1 MHLLEA
7 MGINVHYGEFLV
19 LRELSLEVNLHEVLS
34 VVGANTAG
42 KTTLLNVISGVVP
55 LSGGD
60 IRFQSES
67 IKWLASHEI
76 ARLGIIHVPEG
87 RRIFPFMSVFD
98 NLLVGSSLKEARMKR
113 RESLEYVFSLFPVL
127 KEREKQS
134 GGTLSGGEQQ
144 MLAIARGLMAL
155 PKLLMLDEP
164 SIGLAPIA
172 VESIFNTIKQI
183 QEQGITIFLV
193 EQNVQKS
200 LSLATRGYVL
210 EGGSIRLQG
219 TGEELLTN
227 PYVKEAYLGL

>member
-7 MGINVHYGEFLV
+7 TGINAHYGEFHV
-19 LRELSLEVNLHEVLS
+19 LKELSFVVNLHEVLS

-42 KTTLLNVISGVVP
+42 KTTLLNVISGIIP
-55 LSGGD
+55 LSDGD

-67 IKWLASHEI
+67 IKLLAPHEI
-76 ARLGIIHVPEG
+76 ARLGIIQVPEG

-98 NLLVGSSLKEARMKR
+98 NLLIGSSLKNARIKR
-113 RESLEYVFSLFPVL
+113 PESLEYVFSLFPVL

-164 SIGLAPIA
+164 SIGLAPIM
-172 VESIFNTIKQI
+172 VEFIFKIIKQI
-183 QEQGITIFLV
+183 QDQDITIFLV

-200 LSLATRGYVL
+200 LSLAARGYVL
-210 EGGSIRLQG
+210 EGGSIRLEG

-227 PYVKEAYLGL
+227 PYVKDAYLGL

>member
-1 MHLLEA
+1 M
-7 MGINVHYGEFLV
+7 
-19 LRELSLEVNLHEVLS
+19 SS
-34 VVGANTAG
+34 
-42 KTTLLNVISGVVP
+42 
-55 LSGGD
+55 GD
-60 IRFQSES
+60 ILFQSES
-67 IKWLASHEI
+67 IKWLAPHEI

-87 RRIFPFMSVFD
+87 RRIFPFMSIMD
-98 NLLVGSSLKEARMKR
+98 NLLVGSSLREARMKR
-113 RESLEYVFSLFPVL
+113 HESLEYVFSLFPVL

-164 SIGLAPIA
+164 SIGLAPIV
-172 VESIFNTIKQI
+172 VESIFNTLKQI
-183 QEQGITIFLV
+183 KEQGITIFLV

-210 EGGSIRLQG
+210 EGGNIRLQG

>member
-7 MGINVHYGEFLV
+7 MGINVHYGEFHV
-19 LRELSLEVNLHEVLS
+19 LRELSLEVKLHEVLS

-67 IKWLASHEI
+67 IKGLASHEI

-127 KEREKQS
+127 KERNNLEARSVVGNSRCSQS
-134 GGTLSGGEQQ
+134 QE
-144 MLAIARGLMAL
+144 GLWPCL
-155 PKLLMLDEP
+155 
-164 SIGLAPIA
+164 
-172 VESIFNTIKQI
+172 NC
-183 QEQGITIFLV
+183 
-193 EQNVQKS
+193 
-200 LSLATRGYVL
+200 
-210 EGGSIRLQG
+210 
-219 TGEELLTN
+219 
-227 PYVKEAYLGL
+227 

>member
-7 MGINVHYGEFLV
+7 AGINAYYGEFHV
-19 LRELSLEVNLHEVLS
+19 LKELSFLVKQHEVLS

-42 KTTLLNVISGVVP
+42 KTTLLNVISGVIP
-55 LSGGD
+55 MSSGD
-60 IRFQSES
+60 ILFQSES
-67 IKWLASHEI
+67 IKGLAPHEI

-87 RRIFPFMSVFD
+87 RRIFPFMSILD

-113 RESLEYVFSLFPVL
+113 HESLEYVFSLFPVL

-164 SIGLAPIA
+164 SIGLAPIV
-172 VESIFNTIKQI
+172 VESIFNTLKQI
-183 QEQGITIFLV
+183 KEQGITIFLV

>member
-7 MGINVHYGEFLV
+7 MGINVHYGEFHV

-210 EGGSIRLQG
+210 EGGSIQLQG

>member
-1 MHLLEA
+1 
-7 MGINVHYGEFLV
+7 
-19 LRELSLEVNLHEVLS
+19 
-34 VVGANTAG
+34 
-42 KTTLLNVISGVVP
+42 
-55 LSGGD
+55 
-60 IRFQSES
+60 
-67 IKWLASHEI
+67 
-76 ARLGIIHVPEG
+76 
-87 RRIFPFMSVFD
+87 
-98 NLLVGSSLKEARMKR
+98 MKR
-113 RESLEYVFSLFPVL
+113 HESLEYVFSLFPVL

-164 SIGLAPIA
+164 SIGLAPIV
-172 VESIFNTIKQI
+172 VESIFNTLKQI
-183 QEQGITIFLV
+183 KEQGITIFLV

>member
-7 MGINVHYGEFLV
+7 TGINAYYGEFHV
-19 LRELSLEVNLHEVLS
+19 LKELSFLVKPHEVLS

-42 KTTLLNVISGVVP
+42 KTTLLNVISGVIP
-55 LSGGD
+55 LSSGD
-60 IRFQSES
+60 ILFQSES
-67 IKWLASHEI
+67 IKWLAPHEI

-87 RRIFPFMSVFD
+87 RRIFPFMSIMD
-98 NLLVGSSLKEARMKR
+98 NLLVGSSLREARMKR
-113 RESLEYVFSLFPVL
+113 HESLEYVFSLFPVL

-164 SIGLAPIA
+164 SIGLAPIV
-172 VESIFNTIKQI
+172 VESIFNTLKQI
-183 QEQGITIFLV
+183 KEQGITIFLV

-210 EGGSIRLQG
+210 EGGGIRLQG
-219 TGEELLTN
+219 TGEELLNN